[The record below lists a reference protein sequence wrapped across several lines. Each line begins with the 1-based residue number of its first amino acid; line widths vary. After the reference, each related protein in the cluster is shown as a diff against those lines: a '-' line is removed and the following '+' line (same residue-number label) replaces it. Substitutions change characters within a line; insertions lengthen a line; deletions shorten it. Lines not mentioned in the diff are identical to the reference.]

1 MRLEASASEDGAR
14 EGRTIWDW
22 PSKALVGVGWGA
34 KGQGLVGLRCHWEG
48 VEVTLRVITRGPVE
62 APFLGLTPVPRP
74 WIGAHRHLTRVCDQ
88 CLDKFEFQ

>member
-22 PSKALVGVGWGA
+22 PWSGVGWGT

-62 APFLGLTPVPRP
+62 APFLGLTPVPLSLD
-74 WIGAHRHLTRVCDQ
+74 WAHRHLTRVCDQ
-88 CLDKFEFQ
+88 RLDKFEFE